1 MAEDLYVKVLKA
13 LHPIANRSR
22 EDAEDAYRC
31 LCNVI
36 WVPMDSKFT
45 SYEDCDFD
53 MEKSFSMSW
62 RSAGQ
67 EVADLR
73 GEGEDYIDFYCSGRE
88 GSITDEIKEAM
99 KVVGLKPLVASG
111 WQ

>member
-1 MAEDLYVKVLKA
+1 MDEDLYVKVLKA

-22 EDAEDAYRC
+22 EDAEDAYRS
-31 LCNVI
+31 LCNVV
-36 WVPMDSKFT
+36 WVPLDSKLT
-45 SYEDCDFD
+45 SYEDVKWDG
-53 MEKSFSMSW
+53 EEVFSTSW

-88 GSITDEIKEAM
+88 GSVTDEIKEAM
-99 KVVGLKPLVASG
+99 KSVGLRPLVASG
-111 WQ
+111 WE